1 MKKVLRAEV
10 VLLTPN
16 GKTMAP
22 MEIAYDDSEVVT
34 NPEAEITLLY
44 KGIEY
49 KGRGT
54 DFLWTDTIADL
65 QSKLP
70 NDVKF
75 ACCMTCRHGNLCPFG
90 NEENQLFCT
99 KDIEITNKEDMCD
112 LFIQTDPFEDR
123 AVTSFNFC
131 EDFVYQ
137 SDDYYTYND
146 YLYELKQKMANR

>member
-1 MKKVLRAEV
+1 M
-10 VLLTPN
+10 
-16 GKTMAP
+16 
-22 MEIAYDDSEVVT
+22 
-34 NPEAEITLLY
+34 
-44 KGIEY
+44 
-49 KGRGT
+49 
-54 DFLWTDTIADL
+54 TDTIADL

-75 ACCMTCRHGNLCPFG
+75 ACCMTCRHGNFCPFG

-137 SDDYYTYND
+137 SDDYFTYSD
-146 YLYELKQKMANR
+146 YLYELKRKMANR